1 MGKGETGRH
10 TASMTSALLRG
21 LFHGRKGISVK
32 VIAPSPHILRINQ
45 ELSKLP
51 RKSPTIEEARRQ
63 VREHLRE
70 AAEEMSRQG
79 RQDAKD

>member
-1 MGKGETGRH
+1 M
-10 TASMTSALLRG
+10 
-21 LFHGRKGISVK
+21 K
-32 VIAPSPHILRINQ
+32 VTPPSPHILRIND

-51 RKSPTIEEARRQ
+51 PKQRTPEEVRQQ

-70 AAEEMSRQG
+70 AAEEMSRQD